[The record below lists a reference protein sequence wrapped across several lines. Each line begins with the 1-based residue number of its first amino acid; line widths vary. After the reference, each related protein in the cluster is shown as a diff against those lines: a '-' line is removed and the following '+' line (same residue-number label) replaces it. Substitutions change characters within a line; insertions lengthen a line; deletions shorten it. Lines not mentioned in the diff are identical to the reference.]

1 MMQQVFTISHTNRK
15 TKLSRVNYILRINN
29 ALILNFAGIFA
40 MYFLSAL

>member
-1 MMQQVFTISHTNRK
+1 MIQWVYTISQTNGK

-29 ALILNFAGIFA
+29 ALILNSDGIFA